1 MYTEYYG
8 FTADPFRI
16 TADTQNL
23 YSHQSLVKARS
34 YLQYGL
40 QVGEGMVLMTGES
53 GTGKT
58 TLVESVVGSEADSSL
73 DPICIECS
81 DYTGQELLSLYAT
94 VLAGEDVKA
103 DVPDALNIITHTL
116 VEAQS
121 EGKRSLL
128 VLDEAQ
134 QLQHDALDKLTLL
147 SNLRYGGEQLLQI
160 YLLGRNS
167 LRDTL
172 LLPEFENL
180 HQRLMA
186 TCRLKRLSSSETK
199 EYILHKLTAVDWTGS
214 PAISP
219 NVFAAI
225 HKTSMGIPR
234 WINLIS
240 SRLLLHGMVNEKD
253 VLDLP
258 DVCEVLRDMLQEDLL
273 PAEVRRANTAKSA
286 SLKAA

>member
-1 MYTEYYG
+1 M
-8 FTADPFRI
+8 
-16 TADTQNL
+16 
-23 YSHQSLVKARS
+23 
-34 YLQYGL
+34 
-40 QVGEGMVLMTGES
+40 
-53 GTGKT
+53 
-58 TLVESVVGSEADSSL
+58 
-73 DPICIECS
+73 
-81 DYTGQELLSLYAT
+81 
-94 VLAGEDVKA
+94 LAGEDVKA
-103 DVPDALNIITHTL
+103 DVPDALNIITHAL

-121 EGKRSLL
+121 EGKQSLL

-167 LRDTL
+167 LRETL
-172 LLPEFENL
+172 LQPEFENL

-186 TCRLKRLSSSETK
+186 TCRLKRLSLSETK
-199 EYILHKLTAVDWTGS
+199 EYVVHKLTAVDWTGS

-273 PAEVRRANTAKSA
+273 PADVRRANTSKSA